1 MSKWS
6 EVLLK
11 NDKNFDITIKS
22 KKEETDVN
30 LIVEEVEDLN
40 LKDIEEEYDLEYM
53 NNFIEIKMEFEKYI
67 KDKCLPFLNKKEYME
82 NPNDFNISNNE
93 NTYTLYDYIKY
104 NSINYIE
111 LNEKINKE
119 NEEYIKELEEE
130 NNDIEISDVDN

>member
-11 NDKNFDITIKS
+11 NDKKFETIIKS

-30 LIVEEVEDLN
+30 LIVEEIEDFN
-40 LKDIEEEYDLEYM
+40 LKDIDEEYYLEYM
-53 NNFIEIKMEFEKYI
+53 NKFIEIKIEFEEYI

-82 NPNDFNISNNE
+82 NPNNFNISKNH
-93 NTYTLYDYIKY
+93 NTYDLYDYIKY

-119 NEEYIKELEEE
+119 NEEYINELEKE